1 MTPTPPEESAAAPG
15 TPPPTAEAPPVDDAA
30 NSGKKP
36 SLSDEKVPDLSTEA
50 PPSPPAPPP
59 PPEAPAPVAAAPEPP
74 AAAPAP
80 EAPPPAP
87 APAAEPAAAT
97 EVEPKPKPKPRPAAK
112 VSAPPPPPP
121 VERGFIGNF
130 FRPPGGPIKV
140 AQRVGILILALV
152 LVAIL
157 GVAGWGIVGG
167 RSNGNSGNNAT
178 NGNPS
183 PAASAT
189 SPSASP
195 TPTGITVQ
203 DPVNE
208 FSISRPQGWVARAL
222 ASPDPNIAMIIGPDA
237 PYPIAD
243 FVAVTIHKLPFPL
256 TNNDVAPFKDFIL
269 QLLGSD
275 LNIIEQTPSPVI
287 NGHAGYYFVWS
298 YPKATPTTLH
308 SAYYLIDGD
317 RFVSILLQIEPPT
330 DSTSLA
336 NLSPIFQQMAQS
348 FHSYHVTPT
357 KSSTPTST
365 VTGSATP

>member
-1 MTPTPPEESAAAPG
+1 MKG
-15 TPPPTAEAPPVDDAA
+15 
-30 NSGKKP
+30 
-36 SLSDEKVPDLSTEA
+36 
-50 PPSPPAPPP
+50 
-59 PPEAPAPVAAAPEPP
+59 
-74 AAAPAP
+74 
-80 EAPPPAP
+80 
-87 APAAEPAAAT
+87 
-97 EVEPKPKPKPRPAAK
+97 
-112 VSAPPPPPP
+112 
-121 VERGFIGNF
+121 GFIGNF

-152 LVAIL
+152 IVAIL

-167 RSNGNSGNNAT
+167 SSKGNNA
-178 NGNPS
+178 NP
-183 PAASAT
+183 PPTPTASAT
-189 SPSASP
+189 SPAATASP
-195 TPTGITVQ
+195 TANAITVQ

-222 ASPDPNIAMIIGPDA
+222 ASPDPNIAMIVGPDA
-237 PYPIAD
+237 PYPTAD
-243 FVAVTIHKLPFPL
+243 FVAVTIHKLPIPL
-256 TNNDVAPFKDFIL
+256 ANKDVAPFKDFIL

-298 YPKATPTTLH
+298 YPKVAPTTLH

-348 FHSYHVTPT
+348 FKSYHVTPT
-357 KSSTPTST
+357 PTATST
-365 VTGSATP
+365 VTSTAKP

>member
-1 MTPTPPEESAAAPG
+1 
-15 TPPPTAEAPPVDDAA
+15 
-30 NSGKKP
+30 
-36 SLSDEKVPDLSTEA
+36 
-50 PPSPPAPPP
+50 
-59 PPEAPAPVAAAPEPP
+59 
-74 AAAPAP
+74 
-80 EAPPPAP
+80 
-87 APAAEPAAAT
+87 
-97 EVEPKPKPKPRPAAK
+97 
-112 VSAPPPPPP
+112 

-140 AQRVGILILALV
+140 AQRVGILIVALV

-167 RSNGNSGNNAT
+167 RSTGNNGTSGNPA
-178 NGNPS
+178 PS
-183 PAASAT
+183 ASAT

-195 TPTGITVQ
+195 TANGITVQ

-222 ASPDPNIAMIIGPDA
+222 ASPDPNIAMIVGPDA

-298 YPKATPTTLH
+298 YPKAAPTTLH

-330 DSTSLA
+330 DSTALA

-348 FHSYHVTPT
+348 FKSYHVTPT
-357 KSSTPTST
+357 PTATTRPTATTTPQP
-365 VTGSATP
+365 SASARP

>member
-1 MTPTPPEESAAAPG
+1 
-15 TPPPTAEAPPVDDAA
+15 
-30 NSGKKP
+30 
-36 SLSDEKVPDLSTEA
+36 
-50 PPSPPAPPP
+50 
-59 PPEAPAPVAAAPEPP
+59 
-74 AAAPAP
+74 
-80 EAPPPAP
+80 
-87 APAAEPAAAT
+87 
-97 EVEPKPKPKPRPAAK
+97 
-112 VSAPPPPPP
+112 
-121 VERGFIGNF
+121 VERGFVGNF

-167 RSNGNSGNNAT
+167 RSTGPNGT
-178 NGNPS
+178 NGNPA
-183 PAASAT
+183 PAASTT

-195 TPTGITVQ
+195 TATGITVQ

-222 ASPDPNIAMIIGPDA
+222 ASPDPNIAMIVGPDA

-269 QLLGSD
+269 QLLGND
-275 LNIIEQTPSPVI
+275 LNIIQQSPSPVI

-317 RFVSILLQIEPPT
+317 RFVTILLQIEPAT

-336 NLSPIFQQMAQS
+336 NLAPVFQSMAQS
-348 FHSYHVTPT
+348 FKSYHTTPSPTATVTSPT
-357 KSSTPTST
+357 TST
-365 VTGSATP
+365 GTPKPATSPSH